1 VLEWGR
7 RGPKLGRADEEGQS
21 MTISCRHLSRGVLTL
36 LALAAC
42 LLALPDA
49 ARAAPEERVTICH
62 GTQSR
67 TNPYNQISVAESS
80 AVEGHASHTGP
91 VFGPDVEDWGDIIPP
106 IRPGLPRGLNWN
118 AASSAVLDNGCE
130 MEPDVG
136 PEPRAAIADVEC
148 AGTTPAVVVTVGN
161 AADATDPATFTIRVN
176 GAPVQ
181 TVGPIAPGETE
192 SVTLTGSPE
201 DHVAVIEVVS
211 DGEVIDSAV
220 ETADC
225 APGPPAVAVRSSL
238 DCADGAPEAAL
249 SVTNNGSAPITAVL
263 QVDGTQVGQ
272 TVTIAPGATERR
284 SVDAAQ
290 WEDQTVTARVLV
302 DGAVVATYTVTPDC
316 EAPVP
321 QAAARVAGTVCPPP
335 TATLTLSNAGDPAS
349 SVVFGIR
356 VDDREVQR
364 SAPLY
369 GGDTTTIVV
378 DLTRFEDRTM
388 HVEAG
393 YNGEVV
399 VDRTVTVDCV
409 DDDGDGGSGTDTGT
423 DTGAEGVGAGGTDG
437 TGGTAGG
444 QTSEPGVLP
453 SVGSDIPVGV
463 VVLGAALLTG
473 GAVLLLLG
481 LRIGRPAR
489 R

>member
-1 VLEWGR
+1 
-7 RGPKLGRADEEGQS
+7 
-21 MTISCRHLSRGVLTL
+21 MTISCRRLFRGALTVLT
-36 LALAAC
+36 LAAC
-42 LLALPDA
+42 LVALPDG
-49 ARAAPEERVTICH
+49 ARAAPEDRVTICH
-62 GTQSR
+62 ATQSR
-67 TNPYNQISVAESS
+67 TNPYNQIAVAESS

-118 AASSAVLDNGCE
+118 AAGRAVLDNGCE

-148 AGTTPAVVVTVGN
+148 AGTTPDEVVTVSN
-161 AADATDPATFTIRVN
+161 AADATEPATFTIRVN
-176 GAPVQ
+176 GAPVR
-181 TVGPIAPGETE
+181 TVGPIAPGETAT
-192 SVTLTGSPE
+192 VTLTGSPE
-201 DHVAVIEVVS
+201 DQVAVIEVVS
-211 DGEVIDSAV
+211 DGEVIESAV

-225 APGPPAVAVRSSL
+225 TPGPPAVAVRSSL
-238 DCADGAPEAAL
+238 DCADGAAEAAL
-249 SVTNNGSAPITAVL
+249 SATNNGPAPITAVL
-263 QVDGTQVGQ
+263 QVDGTQVGP
-272 TVTIAPGATERR
+272 TVTVAPGATERR

-335 TATLTLSNAGDPAS
+335 TATVTLSNAGDPAS

-356 VDDREVQR
+356 VDGREVQR

-378 DLTRFEDRTM
+378 DLRRFEDQTA

-393 YNGEVV
+393 YNGKVV

-409 DDDGDGGSGTDTGT
+409 DAGGEDGTGADTDTGT
-423 DTGAEGVGAGGTDG
+423 EGAGGSDG

-444 QTSEPGVLP
+444 EASEPGVLP
-453 SVGSDIPVGV
+453 SVGSEVPVGV
-463 VVLGAALLTG
+463 VVLGAGLLTA
-473 GAVLLLLG
+473 GALLLLLG
-481 LRIGRPAR
+481 LRSGRPAR